1 MKTFICEPPKS
12 RRAGVVQASQH
23 FYHTV
28 INSDEEDTTERLNAT
43 RLGRATTKRFQID
56 LSFFRFFFLLKT
68 TICSRGTTEN
78 SKKKLKSEYRLFKF
92 FSGGGGH
99 PNMGA
104 IWLGP
109 AIFKWYFPN
118 TPLPSTSRPPSLI
131 KK

>member
-1 MKTFICEPPKS
+1 MKAFICEPPKS
-12 RRAGVVQASQH
+12 LRAGVVQASQH

-92 FSGGGGH
+92 FSGGGSSQYGGH
-99 PNMGA
+99 MV
-104 IWLGP
+104 GP
-109 AIFKWYFPN
+109 CDF
-118 TPLPSTSRPPSLI
+118 
-131 KK
+131 